1 MGISF
6 EGIGQ
11 VLATFAVE
19 DGVAEGSVVTMT
31 ANGTVGLGS
40 GGSLPCGV
48 LVTMEEDGMGAVQ
61 IEGMASVDYSGT
73 AAPEAGYAMLAC
85 DGQGGVKTVES
96 GGLTCLVVSVDE
108 DSQTAVIKL

>member
-19 DGVAEGSVVTMT
+19 EGVTAGSVVTIT
-31 ANGTVGLGS
+31 ENGTVGLGS
-40 GGSLPCGV
+40 DGSLPCGV
-48 LVTMEEDGMGAVQ
+48 LLHGEEDGMGAVQ
-61 IEGMASVDYSGT
+61 LEGLVSVGYTGT
-73 AAPEAGYAMLAC
+73 VPALGYGMLAC
-85 DGQGGVKTVES
+85 DGQGGVKAVDA

-108 DSQTAVIKL
+108 DSQSAVIML